1 MKNEEVRPQLLI
13 VDDDKEMCSTVAD
26 FFSREG
32 FDVSCAHSA
41 SEALSLLENQDL
53 DVVVTDLRMPGL
65 DGMELLKR
73 IKAQRPDLP
82 VILVTAFG
90 SIEVAIEATKAGA
103 FYFITKPF
111 KLRELHTLVTKA
123 CEQRRLIL
131 ENERLRKQVQGQYDF
146 ENIVG
151 RSKAMR
157 EIFRLIDL
165 VASSLSNVL
174 ITGESGTGKELIAR
188 ALHYRSRRAN
198 GPFVPVNCSAIPEG
212 LLESE
217 LFGHTRG
224 AFTGAYTSRK
234 GLFLEANDGTLFL
247 DEIGDLSLGLQAK
260 LLRVLQ
266 DRMVRPV
273 GSNKAYP
280 TNARII
286 AATHRDLKAMVRE
299 GLFREDLYYRLSVIP
314 IRIPSLSERPED
326 IPLLVDHFLRKCAS
340 TMGKPLKRITPRA
353 MAVLQRRKWE
363 GNVRELENIVER
375 LVVLTQSD
383 TIDVDDL
390 PFAFMAE
397 GEGLFKNVANPEELP
412 PLEVVERRYVEQ
424 VLEATSGNKERA
436 AKILGIN
443 RRTLYRMQ
451 ERWKKQATDTLKEV
465 SSKG

>member
-1 MKNEEVRPQLLI
+1 MKNEEIRPQLLI
-13 VDDDKEMCSTVAD
+13 VDDDKEMCSTIAD

-65 DGMELLKR
+65 DGMELLKT

-165 VASSLSNVL
+165 VASSSSNVL

-188 ALHYRSRRAN
+188 ALHFRSRRAN

-286 AATHRDLKAMVRE
+286 AATHRDLKVMVRE

-340 TMGKPLKRITPRA
+340 TMGKPLKHITPRA
-353 MAVLQRRKWE
+353 MALLQRRKWE

-397 GEGLFKNVANPEELP
+397 GEGLFKNVANPDELP

-451 ERWKKQATDTLKEV
+451 ERWNRQTTGTLKKV

>member
-1 MKNEEVRPQLLI
+1 MKNEEIRPQLLI

-165 VASSLSNVL
+165 VASSSSNVL

-451 ERWKKQATDTLKEV
+451 ERWKKQATDTLKKV

>member
-1 MKNEEVRPQLLI
+1 MKNEEIRPQLLI

-65 DGMELLKR
+65 DGMELLKT

>member
-1 MKNEEVRPQLLI
+1 MKGEEIRPQLMI
-13 VDDDKEMCSTVAD
+13 VDDDREMCATVSD

-32 FDVSCAHSA
+32 FDVSCAHTA
-41 SEALSLLENQDL
+41 SEALSSLLENQDL
-53 DVVVTDLRMPGL
+53 DVVVTDLRMPGM
-65 DGMELLKR
+65 DGMELLKA
-73 IKAQRPDLP
+73 IKARRPDLP

-111 KLRELHTLVTKA
+111 KLRELQTLVTKA

-151 RSKAMR
+151 RSKAMQ
-157 EIFRLIDL
+157 EIFRLVEL
-165 VASSLSNVL
+165 VASSSSNVL

-188 ALHYRSRRAN
+188 AVHYRSRCAN

-234 GLFLEANDGTLFL
+234 GLFLEATDGTLFL
-247 DEIGDLSLGLQAK
+247 DEVGDMSLGLQAK

-280 TNARII
+280 TSARVI

-326 IPLLVDHFLRKCAS
+326 VPLLVDHFLRKCAS

-353 MAVLQRRKWE
+353 MALLQRRSWE

-397 GEGLFKNVANPEELP
+397 GEVLFKNVSDPEELP

-436 AKILGIN
+436 AKVLGIS

-451 ERWKKQATDTLKEV
+451 DRWNNQPIGTLKV